1 MAAIREFT
9 VPTKIKYG
17 YGAAKNIGALIKE
30 LGGKSALIVTDPGL
44 VRAGLLKT
52 IRSILQSDGIQF
64 SCYDQVE
71 PNPSIENVEACFEV
85 YRQNNPDVIVGLGGG
100 SSIDTAKAVA
110 VLATNGGR
118 IQDYEGYNKVTKP
131 KKTVI
136 AIPTT
141 AGTGSEVTASSVI
154 TDRKRQ
160 IKMAIISFN
169 VIPEYALVDPE
180 LTLSVPPA
188 LTASTGMDALT
199 HAIESYVSKDAIPQS
214 EAFALH
220 AIRLIS
226 RSLRRAVFDGDNRVA
241 RDDMM
246 MGSLLAGM
254 AFAISKLGNVHAMA
268 HPLGGVFNIPHGIAN
283 AVLLPYVMKF
293 NALAC
298 PEKFADIAAAM
309 GADIRGLTQREAAF
323 KAVELVRELNADI
336 GIPDNLSCLGV
347 TSTALDK
354 LCEDTMR
361 SGNVLVNPR
370 KTTIE
375 DIRKLYEAAIAGA
388 L

>member
-1 MAAIREFT
+1 MSGIREFT
-9 VPTKIKYG
+9 VPTKIRYG
-17 YGAAKNIGALIKE
+17 FGAAKTIGALIKE
-30 LGGKSALIVTDPGL
+30 LGGKNALIVTDPGL

-52 IRSILQSDGIQF
+52 IGSILQSDGIQF

-71 PNPSIENVEACFEV
+71 PNPSIENVETCFEV
-85 YRQNNPDVIVGLGGG
+85 YQQNKPDVIVGLGGG

-180 LTLSVPPA
+180 LTLSAPPA

-214 EAFALH
+214 EALALH

-226 RSLRRAVFDGDNRVA
+226 RSLRRAVFDGDNRAA

-246 MGSLLAGM
+246 IGSLLAGM

-309 GADIRGLTQREAAF
+309 GADIRGLSQREAAL
-323 KAVELVRELNADI
+323 KAVELVRELNTDI

-347 TSTALDK
+347 TTTALDK

-370 KTTIE
+370 KTTIQ
-375 DIRKLYEAAIAGA
+375 DIRKLYEDAIAGA
-388 L
+388 F

>member
-1 MAAIREFT
+1 MTGIREFT
-9 VPTKIKYG
+9 VPTKVRYG
-17 YGAAKNIGALIKE
+17 FGAAKTIGALSKE
-30 LGGKSALIVTDPGL
+30 VGSRSALIVTDPGL
-44 VRAGLLKT
+44 VKAGLVRT
-52 IRSILQSDGIQF
+52 ISSMLEEEGITF

-71 PNPSIENVEACFEV
+71 PNPSIENVEACFAIFQQ
-85 YRQNNPDVIVGLGGG
+85 YKPDVVIGLGGG

-110 VLATNGGR
+110 VLATNGGH
-118 IQDYEGYNKVTKP
+118 IVDYEGYNKVTRP

-154 TDRKRQ
+154 TDRQRQ
-160 IKMAIISFN
+160 IKMAVISFN

-199 HAIESYVSKDAIPQS
+199 HAIESYVSKEAIPQS

-226 RSLRRAVFDGDNRVA
+226 RSLRRAVFDGDSREA
-241 RDDMM
+241 RGDMM

-254 AFAISKLGNVHAMA
+254 AFAVSKLGNVHAMA

-309 GADIRGLTQREAAF
+309 GADVTGLTPREAAL
-323 KAVELVRELNADI
+323 KAVALVRELNADI
-336 GIPDNLSCLGV
+336 GIPDNLGCLGV
-347 TSTALDK
+347 TTAALDK

-361 SGNVLVNPR
+361 SGNVLINPR
-370 KTTIE
+370 KTTVQ
-375 DIRKLYEAAIAGA
+375 DIRKLYQDAIAGA
-388 L
+388 F

>member
-180 LTLSVPPA
+180 LTLSAPPA

-214 EAFALH
+214 EALALH

-226 RSLRRAVFDGDNRVA
+226 RSLRRAVFDGDNRAA

-309 GADIRGLTQREAAF
+309 GADIRGLSQREAAL
-323 KAVELVRELNADI
+323 KAVELVRELNTDI

-347 TSTALDK
+347 TTTALDK

-370 KTTIE
+370 KTTIQ
-375 DIRKLYEAAIAGA
+375 DIRKLYEDAIAGA
-388 L
+388 F